1 MAAVLTAV
9 VRRIAIKLCWL
20 SWWPILGILWLN
32 EAVSIRL
39 QGPNELRHKFCEV
52 LVLRLLL
59 RCLRHDID

>member
-9 VRRIAIKLCWL
+9 VRRIAIKLWCL
-20 SWWPILGILWLN
+20 SWWSILGILCLN

-39 QGPNELRHKFCEV
+39 QVTNKLRHKFCEV

-59 RCLRHDID
+59 RCLRHDVD